1 MREDRVLTP
10 DEVPIFWSLN
20 ERQRAAFVRLANRLA
35 RKAVCIHGV
44 DVGLAPFSA
53 AVLPLSEMMQ
63 QRASQPFIGCGMS
76 SIEEILERD
85 RNSRG

>member
-1 MREDRVLTP
+1 MQEDRVLRP

-44 DVGLAPFSA
+44 DVGLAPFSDE
-53 AVLPLSEMMQ
+53 LPLSEMQ
-63 QRASQPFIGCGMS
+63 LQASQPIGCGMS
-76 SIEEILERD
+76 AIEEILERD